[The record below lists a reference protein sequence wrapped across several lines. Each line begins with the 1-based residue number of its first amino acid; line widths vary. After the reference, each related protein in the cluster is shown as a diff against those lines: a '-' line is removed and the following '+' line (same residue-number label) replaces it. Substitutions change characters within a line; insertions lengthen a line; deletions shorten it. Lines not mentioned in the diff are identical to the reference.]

1 MRLGQ
6 ADLNCRNSIGVA
18 DGADSPRHH
27 RNTAGGPPE
36 IAEVLSR
43 SDNID
48 RLSYRGRRRFRM
60 GWGIDRRHSIDLAGR
75 LDIAAVSLRWENSGR
90 ECRGRIRYR
99 TAGPG

>member
-1 MRLGQ
+1 
-6 ADLNCRNSIGVA
+6 
-18 DGADSPRHH
+18 
-27 RNTAGGPPE
+27 
-36 IAEVLSR
+36 
-43 SDNID
+43 
-48 RLSYRGRRRFRM
+48 M